1 MTSMTKEEYERQRRK
16 LIEDYSSEIDE
27 HESAGCFGDA
37 ENSRKWLRSEL
48 RALEDRYEGRC
59 ES

>member
-1 MTSMTKEEYERQRRK
+1 MTSMTKQEYERQRRK
-16 LIEDYSSEIDE
+16 LIADYSSEIDE

-48 RALEDRYEGRC
+48 RALEDRY
-59 ES
+59 